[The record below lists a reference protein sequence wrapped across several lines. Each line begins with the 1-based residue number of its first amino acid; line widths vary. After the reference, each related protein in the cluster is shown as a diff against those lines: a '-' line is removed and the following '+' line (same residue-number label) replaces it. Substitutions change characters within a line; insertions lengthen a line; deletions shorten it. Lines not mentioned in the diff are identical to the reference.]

1 MPLTRAE
8 LGCTG
13 FLDLSPLPSSLLT
26 LPQTLKMSSPWRW
39 EKTRKRAQPFAY
51 VPPMASS
58 PQPTGNLTLPIS
70 EAGTLKT
77 ITIKILMDIS
87 V

>member
-1 MPLTRAE
+1 M
-8 LGCTG
+8 
-13 FLDLSPLPSSLLT
+13 LT
-26 LPQTLKMSSPWRW
+26 LPQTLKWRW

-51 VPPMASS
+51 IPSMVSF

-77 ITIKILMDIS
+77 IAIRILMDIS